1 MNGLGLEGMG
11 TELGLINLAA
21 ILGVIWRVIILPYL
35 QVRGLVK
42 VKKNK
47 TTGTVIKKPGNP
59 GPRPGDAA
67 ECKENGKA
75 IIRLETKVE
84 AIEKSLTAIFRKL
97 DKL

>member
-1 MNGLGLEGMG
+1 MSGLGLEGMG

-59 GPRPGDAA
+59 GPKPGDGDT
-67 ECKENGKA
+67 CKENRDM

-84 AIEKSLTAIFRKL
+84 AIEKSIEAINKKL
-97 DKL
+97 DRL